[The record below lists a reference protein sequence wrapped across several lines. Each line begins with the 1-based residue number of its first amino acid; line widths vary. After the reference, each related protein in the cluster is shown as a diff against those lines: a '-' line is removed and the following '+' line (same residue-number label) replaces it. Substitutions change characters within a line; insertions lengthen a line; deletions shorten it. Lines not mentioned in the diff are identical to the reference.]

1 MRRLALRRELSI
13 ACAGA
18 GKSTKIIRDAW
29 NLSQKNIPSL
39 ITTYTE
45 SNQRELKKK
54 FEEEYG
60 YLPSNINIKGW
71 YSFLLE
77 DLIRPYQ
84 KVLPQLSNRLQ
95 GLNFNKA
102 GDPHKKSGRNIPGTG
117 EKKNFVRHFTVSKG
131 TKVHSFYISKLACRI
146 MQASGKAP
154 AKRLATIYGAIFVDE
169 VQDLTGWDYEVLSH
183 ISKCPILECHALGD
197 FRQTIYETSKGS
209 KQPKTSLQK
218 RSKFEE
224 LNFKEIPM
232 SGSRRCSQVICDISD
247 LVHAGEGYEKTTC
260 IVDRDKFPLPDHV
273 GVFTLSNLNA
283 PAYIEKFQPVILK
296 RDKNTEIEL
305 CNGYQ
310 SYNFGIAKGLQF
322 DRVMIIPTEAQ
333 KEFLMGNSKPLNN
346 GKTDKAKNQFYV
358 ALTRARF
365 SVAILMDEESS
376 LNNVSRYSADTKRGT
391 VTTAVSTLE
400 KFL

>member
-1 MRRLALRRELSI
+1 MKRELSI

-18 GKSTKIIRDAW
+18 GKSTKIITDAW

-60 YLPSNINIKGW
+60 YLPNNINIKGW

-84 KVLPQLSNRLQ
+84 MAVPQLSNRIN

-102 GDPHKKSGRNIPGTG
+102 GDPHKKDGRSIPGTG
-117 EKKNFVRHFTVSKG
+117 EAKNFIRHFTVSNG

-146 MQASGKAP
+146 MKASKKAP
-154 AKRLATIYGAIFVDE
+154 SERLATIYGAIFVDE
-169 VQDLTGWDYEVLSH
+169 VQDLTGWDYEILSS
-183 ISKCPILECHALGD
+183 ISKSSIAECYAVGD

-209 KQPKTSLQK
+209 KQPKTGKQK
-218 RSKFEE
+218 RQKFES
-224 LNFKEIPM
+224 LNFVEIPM
-232 SGSRRCSQVICDISD
+232 CGSRRCSQQICDISD
-247 LVHAGEGYEKTTC
+247 QVHNGEGYGKTTS
-260 IVDRDKFPLPDHV
+260 IVDRKKFPMPEHA
-273 GVFTLSNLNA
+273 GVFTVSNLSA
-283 PAYIEKFQPVILK
+283 SAYLEKYKPVILK

-305 CNGYQ
+305 CNGYEA
-310 SYNFGIAKGLQF
+310 YNFGIAKGLQF
-322 DRVMIIPTEAQ
+322 NRVLIIPTDAH
-333 KEFLMGNSKPLNN
+333 KKFFMGDLKPLNK

-365 SVAILMDEESS
+365 SVAILMDEESC
-376 LNNVSRYSADTKRGT
+376 LKGVSRYPAEAK
-391 VTTAVSTLE
+391 TAIPSPTVSTLE
-400 KFL
+400 DFF